1 MRVAILN
8 SSLGFGHIKAAEAVE
23 ETLRERVPDVA
34 VEYIDFWSLMD
45 DRVAGAVREGYLSLV
60 THEPDIY
67 DHLHR
72 FDRRQW
78 REFFRSA
85 DMPPALAQLFDRAI
99 KRWLP
104 DSRGFPAR
112 GDNLDQTLLLNM
124 LDTFGPAAP
133 APANLVR
140 RGLVIWMHRL
150 LVARLKRQLQRIK
163 PDLIVATQMMPASLL
178 AALKRRRERDAA
190 PAIGVLTDYGVH
202 DFWLNSNMD
211 HYCVATKSMAA
222 ELRGRG
228 TEVSSL
234 AVTGIPLMKGFCKP
248 LPQIEARARLG
259 SGIRS
264 RTVLITGGG
273 YGIGAAHA
281 LQPILEAGLDCE
293 ILVAAGGGQA
303 DGGHLRA
310 LAGRHPARVH
320 VFREHVDMPAMVR
333 AADIVV
339 GKPGGLSVSEALACG
354 RPFLAVCCLGGQE
367 SFNVAYLQRNGVG
380 GLVDHVGLIEYLRS
394 WLSDPLKRSQIQSRA
409 WRLGCRNGAERIVD
423 VMINARMRR
432 DRQRKAL

>member
-1 MRVAILN
+1 MRVAIL
-8 SSLGFGHIKAAEAVE
+8 SSTLGFGHIKAAEAVE
-23 ETLRERVPDVA
+23 ETLRVRVPDVT
-34 VEYIDFWSLMD
+34 VEYIDFWTLMD

-60 THEPDIY
+60 THEPQIY
-67 DHLHR
+67 DYLHR

-85 DMPPALAQLFDRAI
+85 EIPPALALIFSQAI
-99 KRWLP
+99 ERWLP

-112 GDNLDQTLLLNM
+112 GANLDQTLLLNM
-124 LDTFGPAAP
+124 RDTLGPAAP

-150 LVARLKRQLQRIK
+150 LVARLKRRLQCIK

-178 AALKRRRERDAA
+178 AALKRHRERAA

-202 DFWLNSNMD
+202 DFWLDSNMD
-211 HYCVATKSMAA
+211 RYCVATKSMAA
-222 ELRGRG
+222 ELRARG
-228 TEVSSL
+228 TKATSL
-234 AVTGIPLMKGFCKP
+234 DVTGIPLMKGFCKP
-248 LPQIEARARLG
+248 PTQIEARARLG
-259 SGIRS
+259 SKVGS

-281 LQPILEAGLDCE
+281 LEPILEAELDCQ
-293 ILVAAGGGQA
+293 ILVADGGGRT
-303 DGGHLRA
+303 DGIRLRE
-310 LAGRHPARVH
+310 LAGRHPERVR

-367 SFNVAYLQRNGVG
+367 NYNVAYLRRNGVG
-380 GLVDHVGLIEYLRS
+380 ELVDHAGLIECLRS
-394 WLSDPLKRSQIQSRA
+394 WLDDPLRLSQLQSRA
-409 WRLGCRNGAERIVD
+409 WRLGCRNGAERIVNA
-423 VMINARMRR
+423 MISP
-432 DRQRKAL
+432 DILGDSHKEAL